1 MRRVREWG
9 RNAWLSLQ
17 DILDAIQQIQDFS
30 QGLVE
35 I

>member
-9 RNAWLSLQ
+9 GNVWLSLQ

-30 QGLVE
+30 PGLVD